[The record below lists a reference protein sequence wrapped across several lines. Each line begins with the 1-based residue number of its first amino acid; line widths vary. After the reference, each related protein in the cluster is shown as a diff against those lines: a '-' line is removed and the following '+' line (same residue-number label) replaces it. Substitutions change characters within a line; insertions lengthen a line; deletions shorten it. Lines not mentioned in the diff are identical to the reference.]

1 MCKNSLLKGECVKI
15 KRECVKILL
24 LKGEC
29 VKSSGQKKVSSKF

>member
-1 MCKNSLLKGECVKI
+1 MKENSLKGMCVNI